1 MGYSTREVQQVMAHT
16 DERVTKGYQ
25 AGHGIEFTTIEISLG
40 EEVIAGKF

>member
-25 AGHGIEFTTIEISLG
+25 VGHSIEWTSIGISIDES
-40 EEVIAGKF
+40 VINGRF